1 MFIVHLQSKDNNMY
15 QIDVNV
21 DTEEEAIVIA
31 LNQIELK
38 GWSQYGYKFYR
49 IESKE

>member
-1 MFIVHLQSKDNNMY
+1 MFTVQLQSKDKHIF

-21 DTEEEAIVIA
+21 VTEDEAISIA

-49 IESKE
+49 IESKD